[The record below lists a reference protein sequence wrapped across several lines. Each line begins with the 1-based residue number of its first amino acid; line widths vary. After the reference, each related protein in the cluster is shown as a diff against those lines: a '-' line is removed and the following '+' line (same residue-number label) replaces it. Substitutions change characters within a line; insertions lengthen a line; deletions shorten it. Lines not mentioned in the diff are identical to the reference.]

1 MKVWILNHVA
11 LKPSETGITRH
22 YDIAHELVKKD
33 HKIRIFASSFLAYRF
48 VWRNKQK
55 KNYKE
60 NVNGVIFEWLWTLPY
75 KGNGVMRILNMISY
89 FFMALWRGMMK
100 KERPDAIVGSS
111 VHLFACLAAYF
122 LSKWKK
128 AAYIVE
134 IRDLWPR
141 TLIELGSMSKYHP
154 AVLMFGAIE
163 KFVYKRADRIIVTLP
178 GAAQY
183 IKEMGVD
190 EKIIHVIP
198 NGISMDRMEEKEGKS
213 SLEDQINEIKER
225 HGQVAMYVGSHG
237 VANSLET
244 VVNSAKFVSPEKTA
258 YVLVGDGPEKDNL
271 KKLAEDYEHVY
282 FFDGIPKKEVMPT
295 LALADVL
302 LVSMLDTQ
310 LYKYGISL
318 NKLNDYLLIGK
329 PILFAGNVSNDIVA
343 EAKAGKSVSP
353 EKPGEFADGLEELL
367 SLSEDEKEQIAR
379 NSYRYVNEKH
389 NITKLADRFLDICA
403 IQERDEKSRAYQ
415 LSMKEN

>member
-1 MKVWILNHVA
+1 
-11 LKPSETGITRH
+11 
-22 YDIAHELVKKD
+22 
-33 HKIRIFASSFLAYRF
+33 
-48 VWRNKQK
+48 
-55 KNYKE
+55 
-60 NVNGVIFEWLWTLPY
+60 
-75 KGNGVMRILNMISY
+75 MRILNMISF

-111 VHLFACLAAYF
+111 VHLFACLAGYF

-163 KFVYKRADRIIVTLP
+163 KFVYKRADQIIVTLP

-198 NGISMDRMEEKEGKS
+198 NGIHMDRMEEKEGKS
-213 SLEDQINEIKER
+213 SLADEIAKIKEK

-244 VVNSAKFVSPEKTA
+244 VVNSAKFVDPKKTA

-271 KKLAEDYEHVY
+271 KKLADNLEHVY

-295 LALADVL
+295 LQLADVL

-329 PILFAGNVSNDIVA
+329 PILFAGNVSNDIVVQ
-343 EAKAGKSVSP
+343 AKAGISVPP
-353 EKPGEFADGLEELL
+353 EKPGAFAEGLEQLL
-367 SLSEDEKEQIAR
+367 NLSEEERAEIAK
-379 NSYRYVNEKH
+379 NSYSYVNQNH
-389 NITKLADRFLDICA
+389 NISKLADRFLDICA
-403 IQERDEKSRAYQ
+403 YQEREKESRAYQ
-415 LSMKEN
+415 LSIKEN

>member
-48 VWRNKQK
+48 VWRNKHK

-75 KGNGVMRILNMISY
+75 QGNGVMRILNMISF

-111 VHLFACLAAYF
+111 VHLFACLAAYY
-122 LSKWKK
+122 LSRWKK
-128 AAYIVE
+128 ASYIVE

-163 KFVYKRADRIIVTLP
+163 KFVYKRADQIIVTLP
-178 GAAQY
+178 GAAEY

-190 EKIIHVIP
+190 ESIIHVIP
-198 NGISMDRMEEKEGKS
+198 NGINMDRMEEKEGKS
-213 SLEDQINEIKER
+213 SLREEIESIKEK

-244 VVNSAKFVSPEKTA
+244 VVKSAKFIPTDQA
-258 YVLVGDGPEKDNL
+258 AFVLVGDGPEKDKL
-271 KKLAEDYEHVY
+271 KKLASEYPHVY

-295 LALADVL
+295 LDLADVL
-302 LVSMLDTQ
+302 LVSMLDTT

-318 NKLNDYLLIGK
+318 NKLNDYLLVGK

-343 EAKAGKSVSP
+343 EAKAGVTVPP
-353 EKPGEFADGLEELL
+353 EKPGAFADGLVELL
-367 SLSEDEKEQIAR
+367 HLSGEEKSEIAR
-379 NSYRYVNEKH
+379 SSYRYVNDKH

-403 IQERDEKSRAYQ
+403 YRERKAETPSYQFSR
-415 LSMKEN
+415 N